1 MPNIFAK
8 LFSFLF
14 IAFFPL
20 QIFAWNA
27 VGHMVV
33 ANIAYQNLKPDI
45 KQKVDKIIESLTE
58 QYPQITHFQEAA
70 FWPDAIR
77 DQRIETFT
85 HWHYVDNSISTDGS
99 ELKNLIDTD
108 NASWAYRNIV
118 TVVKNVKAN
127 PYERTR
133 FMAFLEH
140 ITGDLH
146 QPLHTVTNITAH
158 NANGDR
164 GGNSTYVVYK
174 NSKINL
180 HKLWDEGVG
189 EFEYYNTSG
198 KHIDDLTSKIA
209 VLYPQSYFGKRA
221 IDIDQQ
227 DWINESIEI
236 AKTYVY
242 ATKENEP
249 VSDTYLQNGRQI
261 AEQQVALAGYR
272 LANTLNQI
280 LA

>member
-1 MPNIFAK
+1 MPNKIAK
-8 LFSFLF
+8 LFSFVFFLL
-14 IAFFPL
+14 FPL

-27 VGHMVV
+27 IGHMVV
-33 ANIAYQNLKPDI
+33 ANIAYQNLKPDV
-45 KQKVDKIIESLTE
+45 KQKVNKIVHSLTE
-58 QYPQITHFQEAA
+58 QYPEILGFQEAA

-77 DQRIETFT
+77 DQRIETYT
-85 HWHYVDNSISTDGS
+85 HWHYVDNAITTDGS

-108 NASWAYRNIV
+108 NASWAYRNVV
-118 TVVKNVKAN
+118 TVVKNERAN

-146 QPLHTVTNITAH
+146 QPLHTVSNITAH

-164 GGNSTYVVYK
+164 GGNGTYVIYK
-174 NSKINL
+174 NAKINL

-189 EFEYYNTSG
+189 EFESYNKSS
-198 KHIDDLTSKIA
+198 KHIDDLTAKIA
-209 VLYPQSYFGKRA
+209 SLYPQSYFGKRA
-221 IDIDQQ
+221 LDLDQQ
-227 DWINESIEI
+227 DWIDESVEI
-236 AKTYVY
+236 AKNVVY
-242 ATKENEP
+242 NMKENEP
-249 VSDTYLQNGRQI
+249 VSDAYIRLGSQK
-261 AEQQVALAGYR
+261 AEEQVALAGYR